1 MDAMLPTKHSVF
13 ANLAKSSASLL
24 IIVSHQLLIP
34 QTVSAV
40 TKYTDQTA
48 RNAMIQARLTARR
61 LNPQN
66 AAELHLIA
74 AELNR
79 DNYIFE
85 AREICQLLCKS
96 KFATA
101 ENYVVLA
108 STYLSVI
115 GDEEKEKPV
124 NRYLDKALSID
135 PKCSGAYYIK
145 AKLAIQEARS
155 AEALKLVDKALAC
168 PNANSDLLVLKAEV
182 LENLNRPQEALQWLD
197 AAIKQ
202 KPTEPSFY
210 RIKGGILENQKRY
223 NEAAANYRA
232 SLKLYTIDWAVF
244 RLVRCLEYLQ
254 KYDEA
259 INELSK
265 LIATNPRD
273 GEAFRTRAMLKIKVK
288 DIAGAIKDYDSCI
301 ALEPTAKTFKER
313 AQLHLQAGHKDL
325 YKRDLAEAQKLDVS
339 PF

>member
-1 MDAMLPTKHSVF
+1 MGTILPIKHHLLPQ
-13 ANLAKSSASLL
+13 LAKCSITLL
-24 IIVSHQLLIP
+24 IILSHQLLIP
-34 QTVSAV
+34 YTVLAV
-40 TKYTDQTA
+40 QKYTKQTA
-48 RNAMIQARLTARR
+48 ANAMIQARLTARS

-66 AAELHLIA
+66 AAQLHLIA

-79 DNYIFE
+79 DNFVFE

-96 KFATA
+96 KFANA

-108 STYLSVI
+108 STYMSVV
-115 GDEEKEKPV
+115 GDEEKEKPAH
-124 NRYLDKALSID
+124 RYLDKALSLD

-145 AKLAIQEARS
+145 AKLYLQEARS

-168 PNANSDLLVLKAEV
+168 PNANSDLLVLRAEV

-197 AAIKQ
+197 AAIKK

-223 NEAAANYRA
+223 SEAAANYRA
-232 SLKLYTIDWAVF
+232 SLKLYDIDWAVF
-244 RLVRCLEYLQ
+244 RLVRCLEALQ

-265 LIATNPRD
+265 LIAKNPRD

-288 DIAGAIKDYDSCI
+288 DLSGAIKDYDSCI
-301 ALEPTAKTFKER
+301 ALEPTARTFKER
-313 AQLHLQAGHKDL
+313 AQLHLQSGHKDL
-325 YKRDLAEAQKLDVS
+325 YKRDLAEAQKLDAS